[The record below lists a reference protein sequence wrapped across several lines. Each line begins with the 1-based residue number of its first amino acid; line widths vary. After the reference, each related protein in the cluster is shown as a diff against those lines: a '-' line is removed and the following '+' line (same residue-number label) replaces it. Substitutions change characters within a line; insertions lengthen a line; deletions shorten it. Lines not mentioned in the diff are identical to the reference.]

1 MAIYKDLPLTIKG
14 NPEPVT
20 DKAAIQRALL
30 NIIHTRKGS
39 VPGKPTFGC
48 ALDSYVFEQ
57 LDSTMKSLLIG
68 DLNTSLTEFEPRI
81 SVEDISVEFQEAYNR
96 VDIEVQ
102 YSYTMVKTSEY
113 EVLTFS
119 IDL

>member
-1 MAIYKDLPLTIKG
+1 MAIYKDFPLTIKG
-14 NPEPVT
+14 NSEPIV
-20 DKAAIQRALL
+20 DKAAVKQALL
-30 NIIHTRKGS
+30 NIINTRKGS

-48 ALDSYVFEQ
+48 SLDSYVFEQ
-57 LDSTMKSLLIG
+57 LDSTSKSLLVG
-68 DLNTSLTEFEPRI
+68 DLNASLTEFEPRI
-81 SVEDISVEFQEAYNR
+81 SVEDISIDFQEAYNR